1 MNALIGM
8 GVALIT
14 PFKDNGNVDHLAL
27 AKIVEFNISNG
38 ADYLVICGTTG
49 ESVTITNKEKND
61 IIKTISM
68 VNNGRLP
75 MVIGIGGNNTAAV
88 IDELKNTDLSL
99 FTAVLSVS
107 PYYNK
112 PTQEGFYQHFKA
124 VAEATSVPLILY
136 NVPGRTAKN
145 MEPETVLKLAREVK
159 NIIAIKEAGNDLSQY
174 NILLKN
180 KPDDF
185 LVISGDDD
193 LVLDVVLRGG
203 AGVISVIGQALVNDF
218 SKMTH
223 YGLNGKRK
231 KAKLIEERLLP
242 LIKLIFEENNPAGI
256 KTVLNQLDLCN
267 DNVRLPLV
275 STSDELKLKIIK
287 ALKSLNISRAL

>member
-1 MNALIGM
+1 M

-124 VAEATSVPLILY
+124 VAEATSAPLILY

-193 LVLDVVLRGG
+193 LVLDVVLEGG

-287 ALKSLNISRAL
+287 ALKSLNISKAL

>member
-14 PFKDNGNVDHLAL
+14 PFKDNGNVDHEAL
-27 AKIVEFNISNG
+27 AKIVEFNINNG
-38 ADYLVICGTTG
+38 ADYLVISGTTG

-99 FTAVLSVS
+99 FKAVLSVS

-159 NIIAIKEAGNDLSQY
+159 NIIAIKEAGNDPAQY
-174 NILLKN
+174 NVLLKN

-193 LVLDVVLRGG
+193 LVLDVVLEGG

-218 SKMTH
+218 SKMIH

-256 KTVLNQLDLCN
+256 KTVLNQLDFCN

-287 ALKSLNISRAL
+287 ALKSLNISKAL

>member
-14 PFKDNGNVDHLAL
+14 PFTDNGNVDHIAL
-27 AKIVEFNISNG
+27 AKIVEFNINNG
-38 ADYLVICGTTG
+38 ADYLVISGTTG

-159 NIIAIKEAGNDLSQY
+159 NIIAIKEAGNDPAQY
-174 NILLKN
+174 NVLLKN

-193 LVLDVVLRGG
+193 LVLDVVLEGG

-218 SKMTH
+218 SKMIH

-287 ALKSLNISRAL
+287 ALKLLNISKAL

>member
-14 PFKDNGNVDHLAL
+14 PFTDNGNVDHIAL
-27 AKIVEFNISNG
+27 AKIVEFNINNG
-38 ADYLVICGTTG
+38 ADYLVISGTTG

-75 MVIGIGGNNTAAV
+75 MVIGIGGNNTSAV

-112 PTQEGFYQHFKA
+112 PTQEGFYQHFMA

-159 NIIAIKEAGNDLSQY
+159 NIIAIKEAGNDPAQY
-174 NILLKN
+174 NVLLKN

-193 LVLDVVLRGG
+193 LVLDVVLEGG

-218 SKMTH
+218 SKMIH

-256 KTVLNQLDLCN
+256 KTVLNQLDFCN

-287 ALKSLNISRAL
+287 TLKSLNISKAL

>member
-1 MNALIGM
+1 M

-14 PFKDNGNVDHLAL
+14 PFKDNGNVDHKAL
-27 AKIVEFNISNG
+27 AKIVEFNINNG
-38 ADYLVICGTTG
+38 ADYLVISGTTG

-159 NIIAIKEAGNDLSQY
+159 NIIAIKEAGNDPSQY
-174 NILLKN
+174 SVLLKN

-193 LVLDVVLRGG
+193 LVLDVVLEGG

-218 SKMTH
+218 SKMIQ
-223 YGLNGKRK
+223 YGLKGKRK

-256 KTVLNQLDLCN
+256 KTVLNQLDFCN

-275 STSDELKLKIIK
+275 STSHELKLKIIN
-287 ALKSLNISRAL
+287 ALKSLNINRAL